1 MERVKISLGRP
12 KIFNLSELGT
22 TYKAQVIVMTI
33 FGYGL
38 NLMFCFVVAA
48 VVVVFYF
55 LEKIKQFWNDYLL
68 SYNYQHKHLAERMV
82 ITCLTQHFTHSSTLI
97 SAEKTPSSF
106 PLYIFFFR
114 AENGSVYNKKPIE
127 IW

>member
-33 FGYGL
+33 FGYRL

-48 VVVVFYF
+48 VAAVVVFYF
-55 LEKIKQFWNDYLL
+55 LEKIKLL
-68 SYNYQHKHLAERMV
+68 E
-82 ITCLTQHFTHSSTLI
+82 TLM
-97 SAEKTPSSF
+97 
-106 PLYIFFFR
+106 
-114 AENGSVYNKKPIE
+114 
-127 IW
+127 